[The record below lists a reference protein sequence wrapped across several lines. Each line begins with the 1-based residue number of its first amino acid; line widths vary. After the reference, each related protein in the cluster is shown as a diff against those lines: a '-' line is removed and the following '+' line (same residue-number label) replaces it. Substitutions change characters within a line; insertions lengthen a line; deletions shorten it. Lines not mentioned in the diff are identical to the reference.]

1 MVGGL
6 SNNSIMTTRDT
17 TVVNS
22 GNQTQP
28 SAVKGPAVSANVEL
42 LNVVEGEA
50 FAGKIVGITGED
62 VSIMLDSGKMLL
74 DKMKEAMTF
83 NVGDML
89 TFSVKEK
96 EGNTVYIKPYAQD
109 TAAMMDDTINKIL
122 DANNLTPTKKNY
134 EIAEGLLRNN
144 LPVDKAS
151 MQSMIKQA
159 YLNPEAS
166 VDEIIALNK
175 LNIPVNETN
184 LNQYR
189 DYVNNTHQL
198 TNNIKDLGNE
208 LMLVHNQMLADIGEN
223 PDGDMAT
230 KLLNAN
236 SNILQ
241 TISDPSDTA
250 DISNVVKLMQQIA
263 DGENIPPANIEQAI
277 DDFSLK
283 QGIPKQ
289 DMEQLVT
296 NLKNIGFD
304 EAALEQLIKDSDTPL
319 KLLNNINKLV
329 TDGGAVL
336 NDANLVKE
344 LLTGK
349 EYGNILQEAFMK
361 KMTISP
367 KEMDNPEEINDIY
380 ESIYDKATK
389 LANTFKGNTGGGNE
403 LYQQAK
409 SVTERVD
416 FIQQLNNMYA
426 YAQIPLKM
434 TDNNLNSELFVY
446 MNKKGLKEKKDEV
459 SALLHLDM
467 EHLGATDVHVSLRG
481 DMIHTK
487 FYVEDEESA
496 KIIDEHMSMLEKA
509 INNSGFSL
517 TNEVITRDITVNVG
531 STNKV
536 IDELLGT
543 DLEQS
548 VKRYSFDVRM

>member
-17 TVVNS
+17 TVANS
-22 GNQTQP
+22 GNQTQA
-28 SAVKGPAVSANVEL
+28 SAVKGQAVSANVEL
-42 LNVVEGEA
+42 LNVMEGEA

-62 VSIMLDSGKMLL
+62 VSIMLDSGKMLVA
-74 DKMKEAMTF
+74 KMKEAMTF
-83 NVGDML
+83 NIGDML

-159 YLNPEAS
+159 YLNLEAS

-223 PDGDMAT
+223 TNGDMAT
-230 KLLNAN
+230 KLLDAN
-236 SNILQ
+236 SNMLQ
-241 TISDPSDTA
+241 TISDSSDVA
-250 DISNVVKLMQQIA
+250 DISNVVKLVQQIA

-289 DMEQLVT
+289 DIEQLVT

-496 KIIDEHMSMLEKA
+496 KIIDEHMNMLEKA

>member
-74 DKMKEAMTF
+74 AKMKEAMTF

-409 SVTERVD
+409 SITERVD